1 MKIDQQNVAGAGASQ
16 NVALNQTTG
25 QYRST
30 SLGSGGDQ
38 AELSGL
44 SQAIQTFQS
53 DRSARVG
60 QLTALVRSGKYDVS
74 PALISSGIVSD
85 ALSAGSQQSG
95 AFSK

>member
-1 MKIDQQNVAGAGASQ
+1 MKIDQQNVSGAIGAQSIAF
-16 NVALNQTTG
+16 NPSTG
-25 QYRST
+25 QSRS
-30 SLGSGGDQ
+30 SAIGGSGDQ

-74 PALISSGIVSD
+74 PALISSGIVNE
-85 ALSAGSQQSG
+85 ALSAGSQAVS
-95 AFSK
+95 AVSR